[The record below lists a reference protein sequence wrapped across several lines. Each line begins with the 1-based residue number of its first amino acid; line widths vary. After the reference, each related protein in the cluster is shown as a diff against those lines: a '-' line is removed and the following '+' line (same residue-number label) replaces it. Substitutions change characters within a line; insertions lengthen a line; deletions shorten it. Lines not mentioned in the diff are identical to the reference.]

1 MLFLPL
7 LTFISFNIASTSSY
21 SCPPDQGHL
30 QSIIMYI
37 RRSVAVLGWIGFF
50 FLTKERELKMPQR
63 SCFVLK
69 GHRITAKLPGV
80 F

>member
-1 MLFLPL
+1 MMGRKVKMWIFVWVGLF
-7 LTFISFNIASTSSY
+7 
-21 SCPPDQGHL
+21 
-30 QSIIMYI
+30 
-37 RRSVAVLGWIGFF
+37 FF

-63 SCFVLK
+63 SCFALK